1 MKNDME
7 FVLKAFVLIVVG
19 IVLLAAFSVAFDIP
33 VSISLPWDF
42 GPF

>member
-19 IVLLAAFSVAFDIP
+19 IMLLAAFSVALDIP
-33 VSISLPWDF
+33 VSIRLPWDF